1 MSKQNLKIK
10 IRNTMAQAAR
20 EREDHTHPEKIY
32 KDLMWLPSGPTPADV
47 KKKLKPLRT
56 TGTFYDGDMNEE
68 KLCWSC
74 GWSVYHE
81 LTSSYGSRLR
91 IFHTHNNAGIW
102 EVGSR
107 WMIRDQPNDATLGN
121 DFMTQEFLRN
131 HTPSLGIPLLK
142 EMRKL
147 SAPTDKVDLTLMSRA
162 QGVGL
167 DTIWHTLTQEQKS
180 DYTSQLGT
188 AIKSWRKF
196 TSPVS
201 KKANGDILDDCI
213 IGNCLQRTAPTC
225 KKMGR
230 TTDEWFSNLEEDL
243 RFGLSRIHKTKD
255 PMVIEEKFQELRK
268 NFPKSEPYVLTHG
281 DLNFTN
287 IMVKDGKIEA
297 IIDWEYAGYMPW
309 WAERWLS
316 LIGGEDAT
324 DELFDPLWADI
335 GLEMD
340 EDTFQT
346 EVIDKV
352 APVIGAWEECLYSV
366 VDHPGSD
373 TKWLRPGFCEC
384 KPFAGAFR
392 WTDIGNQPEHKLKD
406 SGSVKN
412 LFPWK
417 GGFFKSLFP

>member
-1 MSKQNLKIK
+1 
-10 IRNTMAQAAR
+10 MAQAAR